1 MERVKGTPGE
11 GKIKW
16 KKHGRGFFRLPNLII
31 KPNDVF
37 WARPDQI
44 SKAFR
49 DTIIPVN
56 HLDLKEDKPPQ
67 VKTDTPARREHL
79 QRRRANAPV
88 KQEDLVGVKPV
99 YTKVSRG
106 EGNPWFDIF
115 DANGKKLNEK
125 ALRSEQ
131 ADEYMKSLAE

>member
-37 WARPDQI
+37 WAHPDQI
-44 SKAFR
+44 PKAFR

-88 KQEDLVGVKPV
+88 KQEDLVAVKPV

-131 ADEYMKSLAE
+131 ADEYMKSLTE